1 MIGFLVT
8 FIDTLFYALNLAILA
23 RVLLSWV
30 RVDPYNP
37 LVQLLFQITE
47 PILEPFRRFIP
58 PIGMID
64 VSPIV
69 AIVVLQIVQSVI
81 VNLISRSMM

>member
-81 VNLISRSMM
+81 VNLIIGL

>member
-8 FIDTLFYALNLAILA
+8 FINTLFFALNLAILA

-30 RVDPYNP
+30 QVDPYNP
-37 LVQLLFQITE
+37 LVQLLYQITE

-81 VNLISRSMM
+81 VNLILGL